1 MKAAPLVYIYGD
13 EPHRIDQA
21 LARVEAE
28 ALSGGEAGL
37 NREVFTAPEA
47 DPAQVLNAAR
57 TVPFLAAKRLLIV
70 RNAHRWP
77 AEAWKTLL
85 PYLESPSPST
95 CLVFVAERLD
105 RRTKA
110 GKLLASRARLVACQ
124 RPREAE
130 LPGLAEGMARELG
143 LRLDPRLIQ
152 ALVLRVGPDL
162 GLLHHEL
169 DKLRAFA
176 GEGGRLTLEDV
187 EELVGESR
195 TTTVFALCDALG
207 QRRLAEAVGALRRLL
222 GLGEPPVRLLYMI
235 VRHFRHLW
243 MARELL
249 DKGGRVDRKA
259 AASALGV
266 HPFVAGKAL
275 EQARGWPQGELREAF
290 ARFLRADLV
299 LKRGGG
305 PEVLESLVTH
315 LCRPRSG
322 A

>member
-1 MKAAPLVYIYGD
+1 MTAAPLVYIYGD
-13 EPHRIDQA
+13 EPYRIDRA

-28 ALSGGEAGL
+28 TLSGGEAGL

-57 TVPFLAAKRLLIV
+57 TVPFLSSRRLLIV

-110 GKLLASRARLVACQ
+110 GKLLASKARLVACQ
-124 RPREAE
+124 RPRQAE
-130 LPGLAEGMARELG
+130 LPGLAEDMARELG

-195 TTTVFALCDALG
+195 TTTVFVLCDALG

-259 AASALGV
+259 VASALGA

-275 EQARGWPQGELREAF
+275 DQARAWPQGELREAF

-315 LCRPRSG
+315 LCRPRNR